1 MRGTTTSSYAWSS
14 LKDRII
20 AHCEFFN
27 ETLTKKMSGYFHYY
41 NQHILPNDYFYCLF
55 ESEKNTFT
63 DEIEPPM

>member
-1 MRGTTTSSYAWSS
+1 
-14 LKDRII
+14 
-20 AHCEFFN
+20 
-27 ETLTKKMSGYFHYY
+27 MSGYFHYY

>member
-1 MRGTTTSSYAWSS
+1 
-14 LKDRII
+14 
-20 AHCEFFN
+20 
-27 ETLTKKMSGYFHYY
+27 MSGYFHSN